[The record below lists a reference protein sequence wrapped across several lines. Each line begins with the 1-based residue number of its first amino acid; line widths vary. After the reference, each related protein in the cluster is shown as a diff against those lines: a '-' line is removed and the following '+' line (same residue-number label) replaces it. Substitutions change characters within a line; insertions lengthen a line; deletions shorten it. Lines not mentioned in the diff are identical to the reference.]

1 MRYQPERLQ
10 RYQGWRYHRD
20 IRRNRSETVIIE
32 FRIIFSGN
40 VILNTGDLPRQ
51 ISTAFSGW
59 HLFLEKMGTI
69 DWIIIILVG
78 LGVIQGLMQGFVKQL
93 ASIVGIIAGLLLA
106 RALFGVVGE
115 QLAPKLGTSTTVAQ
129 IIAFI
134 LIWVIVPI
142 ALSLIASIITKAL
155 SAIKLGWL
163 NRWLGSGLGAVKFIL
178 LIGIFIHVLEYIDTK
193 KELFPEEK
201 RQESVLYQPVKE
213 LSDIFFP
220 AIKGMAE
227 QIL

>member
-1 MRYQPERLQ
+1 
-10 RYQGWRYHRD
+10 
-20 IRRNRSETVIIE
+20 
-32 FRIIFSGN
+32 
-40 VILNTGDLPRQ
+40 
-51 ISTAFSGW
+51 
-59 HLFLEKMGTI
+59 
-69 DWIIIILVG
+69 
-78 LGVIQGLMQGFVKQL
+78 MQGFVKQL

-163 NRWLGSGLGAVKFIL
+163 NRWLGSQVHPFNRHFHSRT
-178 LIGIFIHVLEYIDTK
+178 GIYRH
-193 KELFPEEK
+193 
-201 RQESVLYQPVKE
+201 QERTLP
-213 LSDIFFP
+213 
-220 AIKGMAE
+220 
-227 QIL
+227 